1 MLIQVSIV
9 TPATPTPYH
18 LKDRLDKMLKEMIQ
32 NDVIEEHPID
42 EPAPWISRA
51 VVAPKPGGGLRVTLD
66 ARNINKAIQSSN
78 LPIPRQEDIKA
89 QLSGSKVFSRL
100 DFKHAFWQ
108 LELHPD
114 SRYLTVFNVNDY

>member
-1 MLIQVSIV
+1 
-9 TPATPTPYH
+9 
-18 LKDRLDKMLKEMIQ
+18 MIQ

-114 SRYLTVFNVNDY
+114 SRYLLRGNKIQHLGLCLHTYQMHTLFTMT